1 MSRSFCSL
9 AAGIFMTVLLTG
21 LVVSRVRAADGWP
34 VVRGD
39 ASQQGVASSAVA
51 VPLRLAWSVPGG
63 KPILAT
69 PVCVLERAYYG
80 DGEGVFRAISLKDG
94 VEVWKL
100 VLMDEVKNKPSRDPI
115 EGSACLVGSLVIFGG
130 TDGWVRALEATTGK
144 VMWTHDTKGEIKGG
158 LTPFTAPGGEAG
170 SAVLAV
176 GFSGTCVALNGV
188 TGEKLWEYDAGG
200 PVNGAAAVWD
210 GHLVFGG
217 CNGTL
222 DVVRVDGTLARRVD
236 IKIYM
241 PNSVAVRDGLGY
253 CGHSGNKV
261 ECYDLATGLVKWEF
275 RDKDFPYFT
284 SPAVT
289 ADRVYA
295 GGDDKRLH
303 CLDRANGE
311 EKWVFRA
318 RDKVASSPV
327 VAGGVVIFG
336 ADDGR
341 VYVLDAA
348 TGEEK
353 WSYEIGAPV
362 KASPAVVGGRIL
374 VGADDGVLYCF
385 APAE

>member
-1 MSRSFCSL
+1 M
-9 AAGIFMTVLLTG
+9 
-21 LVVSRVRAADGWP
+21 
-34 VVRGD
+34 
-39 ASQQGVASSAVA
+39 
-51 VPLRLAWSVPGG
+51 
-63 KPILAT
+63 
-69 PVCVLERAYYG
+69 
-80 DGEGVFRAISLKDG
+80 
-94 VEVWKL
+94 
-100 VLMDEVKNKPSRDPI
+100 
-115 EGSACLVGSLVIFGG
+115 
-130 TDGWVRALEATTGK
+130 
-144 VMWTHDTKGEIKGG
+144 
-158 LTPFTAPGGEAG
+158 
-170 SAVLAV
+170 
-176 GFSGTCVALNGV
+176 
-188 TGEKLWEYDAGG
+188 
-200 PVNGAAAVWD
+200 
-210 GHLVFGG
+210 
-217 CNGTL
+217 
-222 DVVRVDGTLARRVD
+222 
-236 IKIYM
+236 
-241 PNSVAVRDGLGY
+241 
-253 CGHSGNKV
+253 
-261 ECYDLATGLVKWEF
+261 ATGLVKWEF

-374 VGADDGVLYCF
+374 VGADEGVLYCF